1 MRKRVSILLA
11 VLFFLGFPMLGLVFV
26 WKYAHDNI
34 QKSADQ
40 VAERV
45 VTEVLKK
52 WDEKTLDEFGT
63 LDLRSSGAIKTFAAQ
78 KARLGDFVALQDWKL
93 VKSSVGERSEAVWQ
107 DVRYSAVVDCSKA
120 DANLNVVFAR
130 RTMNPEWR
138 IEEFKLTPR

>member
-107 DVRYSAVVDCSKA
+107 DVRYSAVVDCRKA